1 MSRVDSSV
9 AGGVDAGHGVAPV
22 IDRPLEARAPE
33 KGTDVE
39 RLIGDYPSRW
49 LTLAGIWFA
58 VAFSIG
64 FGLFVNQQ
72 AQGQEASFGFSLMA
86 VIPHYFFW
94 VLVSPPIYRALHCTI
109 SGANR
114 ILWIANLIA
123 WSVIALAGS
132 TAMSFLSYFLRR
144 GLMPDLEQF
153 VSIYILPPAGPAFW
167 AMNFSILLLALTA
180 FAGVR
185 WRRLRDQALW
195 NSARTELRGAKL
207 EAQLAM
213 TRLQVLQAQ
222 IHPHFV
228 LNSLNAIAGLV
239 QIGERDRAF
248 DAIGRLGELLQ
259 VALRNGT
266 DINMTLGEEIDF
278 LQRYLKLCEL
288 RFDAQFHYCVSVPD
302 ALRTRRMPA
311 LIVQPLIENA
321 LRHGMQPPRALTV
334 NLRAYER
341 DGSIVIEVEDDGRG
355 ISPECAEILRAGH
368 GLANVAERLRLFFG
382 DTASL
387 RLESL
392 GSRGTRASITCPA

>member
-1 MSRVDSSV
+1 VRRGDSSV
-9 AGGVDAGHGVAPV
+9 VGGVNAGDAVVPV
-22 IDRPLEARAPE
+22 THAFLESRAPA

-39 RLIGDYPSRW
+39 RLIGEYPSRW
-49 LTLAGIWFA
+49 LTLAGIWLA

-64 FGLFVNQQ
+64 FGLFVNYQ
-72 AQGQEASFGFSLMA
+72 AQGREISFGSSLMA

-94 VLVSPPIYRALHCTI
+94 VLVSPPIYRALHRTI
-109 SGANR
+109 SGTSR
-114 ILWIANLIA
+114 LLWIASLIG
-123 WSVIALAGS
+123 WSLIALAGS

-144 GLMPDLEQF
+144 GLMPDFEQF

-180 FAGVR
+180 FAALR
-185 WRRLRDQALW
+185 WRRLHDQAMW
-195 NSARTELRGAKL
+195 SSAQTELRGAKL

-239 QIGERDRAF
+239 QIGERERAS
-248 DAIGRLGELLQ
+248 DAIGRLGDLLQ
-259 VALRNGT
+259 MALRNGT
-266 DINMTLGEEIDF
+266 DVDMTLGDEIDF

-288 RFDAQFHYCVSVPD
+288 RFGSRFQYCISVPD
-302 ALRTRRMPA
+302 ALRARRMPA

-321 LRHGMQPPRALTV
+321 LRHGMQPQRALTV
-334 NLRAYER
+334 DVRAYER
-341 DGSIVIEVEDDGRG
+341 DGSIVIEVEDDGCG
-355 ISPECAEILRAGH
+355 ISAESAEVLRAGH

-382 DTASL
+382 DAATL
-387 RLESL
+387 RLERP
-392 GSRGTRASITCPA
+392 GAVGTRASITCPA

>member
-1 MSRVDSSV
+1 MLRAGSSV
-9 AGGVDAGHGVAPV
+9 ADGVDTGHGVPPV
-22 IDRPLEARAPE
+22 AHWLLESDVSA
-33 KGTDVE
+33 KGTDVD

-49 LTLAGIWFA
+49 LTLASIWLA

-64 FGLFVNQQ
+64 FGLFVNYQ
-72 AQGQEASFGFSLMA
+72 AQGREVSFGSSLMA

-94 VLVSPPIYRALHCTI
+94 VLVSPPIYRALHRTI
-109 SGANR
+109 SGRNR
-114 ILWIANLIA
+114 FLWIASLIG
-123 WSVIALAGS
+123 WSLIALAGS

-144 GLMPDLEQF
+144 GLMPDFEQF

-167 AMNFSILLLALTA
+167 AMNFSILFLALTA
-180 FAGVR
+180 LIAVR
-185 WRRLRDQALW
+185 WRRLRDHALW
-195 NSARTELRGAKL
+195 SAARTELRGAKL

-266 DINMTLGEEIDF
+266 DINMTLGDEIDF

-288 RFDAQFHYCVSVPD
+288 RFESQFHYSISVPD

-321 LRHGMQPPRALTV
+321 LRHGMKPPRPLTV
-334 NLRAYER
+334 NLRAYEC
-341 DGSIVIEVEDDGRG
+341 DGLIVIEVEDDGNG
-355 ISPECAEILRAGH
+355 ISMESAEILRAGH
-368 GLANVAERLRLFFG
+368 GLANVAERLELFFG
-382 DTASL
+382 DAASL
-387 RLESL
+387 RLEPL
-392 GSRGTRASITCPA
+392 ASRGTRATITCPA

>member
-1 MSRVDSSV
+1 V
-9 AGGVDAGHGVAPV
+9 GGVDAGDAVAPV
-22 IDRPLEARAPE
+22 THRVLESHAPT

-49 LTLAGIWFA
+49 LTLAGIWLA
-58 VAFSIG
+58 LAFSVG
-64 FGLFVNQQ
+64 FGLFVNYQ
-72 AQGQEASFGFSLMA
+72 AQGREVSFSSPLMA
-86 VIPHYFFW
+86 MIPHYFFW
-94 VLVSPPIYRALHCTI
+94 VLVSPPLYRALHRTI

-114 ILWIANLIA
+114 ILWIANLVA

-288 RFDAQFHYCVSVPD
+288 RFESQFHYSVSVPD

-321 LRHGMQPPRALTV
+321 LRHGMQPPRPLTV
-334 NLRAYER
+334 NLRAYEC
-341 DGSIVIEVEDDGRG
+341 DGSIVIEVEDDGNG
-355 ISPECAEILRAGH
+355 ISVESAEILRAGH
-368 GLANVAERLRLFFG
+368 GLANVAERLQLFFG
-382 DTASL
+382 DAASL
-387 RLESL
+387 RLEPL
-392 GSRGTRASITCPA
+392 ASRGTRASITCPS

>member
-1 MSRVDSSV
+1 
-9 AGGVDAGHGVAPV
+9 
-22 IDRPLEARAPE
+22 
-33 KGTDVE
+33 
-39 RLIGDYPSRW
+39 
-49 LTLAGIWFA
+49 
-58 VAFSIG
+58 
-64 FGLFVNQQ
+64 
-72 AQGQEASFGFSLMA
+72 MA
-86 VIPHYFFW
+86 MIPHYFFW
-94 VLVSPPIYRALHCTI
+94 VLVSPPLYRALHRTI

-114 ILWIANLIA
+114 ILWIANLVA

-288 RFDAQFHYCVSVPD
+288 RFESQFHYSVSVPD

-321 LRHGMQPPRALTV
+321 LRHGMQPPRPLTV
-334 NLRAYER
+334 NLRAYEC
-341 DGSIVIEVEDDGRG
+341 DGSIVIEVEDDGNG
-355 ISPECAEILRAGH
+355 ISVESAEILRAGH
-368 GLANVAERLRLFFG
+368 GLANVAERLQLFFG
-382 DTASL
+382 DAASL
-387 RLESL
+387 RLEPL
-392 GSRGTRASITCPA
+392 ASRGTRATITCPA